1 MKRLNMVLSE
11 LEKSTHD
18 KSDVQA
24 KLRQQERLADEL
36 KHKLEEV
43 SGLKTVVN
51 RNLQDDLKYEM
62 DMAKKLKDELDRFDR
77 EKEMLL
83 KKLKEEENLSE

>member
-1 MKRLNMVLSE
+1 M
-11 LEKSTHD
+11 
-18 KSDVQA
+18 
-24 KLRQQERLADEL
+24 
-36 KHKLEEV
+36 
-43 SGLKTVVN
+43 KTVVN

>member
-1 MKRLNMVLSE
+1 L
-11 LEKSTHD
+11 T
-18 KSDVQA
+18 
-24 KLRQQERLADEL
+24 
-36 KHKLEEV
+36 
-43 SGLKTVVN
+43 TVVN

>member
-1 MKRLNMVLSE
+1 
-11 LEKSTHD
+11 
-18 KSDVQA
+18 
-24 KLRQQERLADEL
+24 
-36 KHKLEEV
+36 
-43 SGLKTVVN
+43 LKTVVN